1 MPCLKSY
8 YSEVVMDNKNE
19 VLIYEDKELPEISTV
34 KKFLIVQN
42 EGSWRVKRN
51 IKYTEKEKWKN

>member
-42 EGSWRVKRN
+42 EGS
-51 IKYTEKEKWKN
+51 